1 MKAMK
6 LQRNMMIFKLL
17 RKLFGNKDMSYDF
30 ENIKVK
36 AIEDKIQLKDNAT
49 TDGIDIFYSTS

>member
-1 MKAMK
+1 MMK
-6 LQRNMMIFKLL
+6 FKLL

-36 AIEDKIQLKDNAT
+36 AIEDKIQLKERKILWN
-49 TDGIDIFYSTS
+49 GLL